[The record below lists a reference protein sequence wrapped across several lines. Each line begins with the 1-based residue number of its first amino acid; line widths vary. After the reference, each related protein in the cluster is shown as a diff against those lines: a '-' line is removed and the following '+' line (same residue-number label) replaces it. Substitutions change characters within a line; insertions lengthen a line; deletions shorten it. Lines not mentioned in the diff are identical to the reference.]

1 MKGATTLYGNLLKNI
16 TNHQI
21 LIEFYNTAIRYVKNN
36 GKEQAF
42 MKGMDRI
49 LEVNVE
55 VLMGGASSPDQK
67 IQKK

>member
-1 MKGATTLYGNLLKNI
+1 
-16 TNHQI
+16 
-21 LIEFYNTAIRYVKNN
+21 
-36 GKEQAF
+36 